1 MTKPWDHDEL
11 IATVREAFAR
21 RDSLMQPKQGQA
33 LTARQRELQQLEQE
47 EPGITHVDRD
57 EHGNIRLF

>member
-1 MTKPWDHDEL
+1 VQAP
-11 IATVREAFAR
+11 EA
-21 RDSLMQPKQGQA
+21 QPGQQD

-47 EPGITHVDRD
+47 EPGITHVNLD